1 MKARAQELARL
12 GLAKEVRRNVLRFE
26 RDWKERH
33 EAARPLDVRREL
45 ARGRLYEPR
54 MGRVAGKVM
63 ELGPRGENPDRAV
76 LVIETPDKGRLLLNT
91 SMEQIA
97 DLQRGSWVA
106 LEPKGK
112 RAEVQRL
119 SCHGLDAQVR
129 VRAETELDREL
140 DRQARGVAPR
150 LPDAPEVKE
159 ALEARAQV
167 LEANGFG
174 ARSPSGK
181 FYFRAGAR
189 AELRRAEL
197 ERESD
202 TRTRG
207 DARDLIREGE
217 TWRVREV
224 KELFSGKAA
233 SLERGRDVLVHGLGR
248 GSDIKAGDE
257 VAFKA
262 VPHRGPSREPTKH
275 ELVKSLGRGLDLG
288 R

>member
-1 MKARAQELARL
+1 VA
-12 GLAKEVRRNVLRFE
+12 FE
-26 RDWKERH
+26 
-33 EAARPLDVRREL
+33 
-45 ARGRLYEPR
+45 
-54 MGRVAGKVM
+54 
-63 ELGPRGENPDRAV
+63 PD
-76 LVIETPDKGRLLLNT
+76 
-91 SMEQIA
+91 
-97 DLQRGSWVA
+97 
-106 LEPKGK
+106 GK

-119 SCHGLDAQVR
+119 SFHGLDALVR

-140 DRQARGVAPR
+140 DRQARGVATR

-159 ALEARAQV
+159 ALEQRAQV
-167 LEANGFG
+167 LEVHGLG

-181 FYFRAGAR
+181 FYFRDGAR

-197 ERESD
+197 ECEGD

-233 SLERGRDVLVHGLGR
+233 ILERGRDVLAHPLGR
-248 GSDIKAGDE
+248 GSDIKRGDE

-262 VPHRGPSREPTKH
+262 MPGRGASREPTKH
-275 ELVKSLGRGLDLG
+275 ELVKSLARGLDLG